1 MTTQPSEMDVLK
13 AQVKTLKRIVY
24 GFGCLLVVGIVLNA
38 RSESKSIPDLIQAKM
53 FQVVND
59 EGKIGVLTAM
69 GPDGGVLV
77 ILDEDGKGVAGLSS
91 ESDGGFL
98 QINDNDGKVVFEKP

>member
-1 MTTQPSEMDVLK
+1 MNTQQAEIDVLK
-13 AQVKTLKRIVY
+13 TQVKTLKRIVY
-24 GFGCLLVVGIVLNA
+24 GVVCLLVAGIALNA
-38 RSESKSIPDLIQAKM
+38 CSESKSIPDLIQAKM

>member
-59 EGKIGVLTAM
+59 EGKIGVLTTM

-77 ILDEDGKGVAGLSS
+77 ILDEDGKSVAGLLS